1 MKIKII
7 HLEDILIAEI
17 QSEEIEIRNA
27 QDALDILANCSY
39 QGAYSIILRES
50 NIISCFFDLKTG
62 IAGDVLQKFSTYQVR
77 LAIIGDFSKYTSK
90 SLNDFISES
99 NRTGRI
105 NFVDSLEHAKE
116 VLLKFEK

>member
-39 QGAYSIILRES
+39 QGAYCIILREA
-50 NIISCFFDLKTG
+50 NIIPGFFDLKTR
-62 IAGDVLQKFSTYQVR
+62 IAGNVLQKFSTYQVR

-116 VLLKFEK
+116 ALLKFEK

>member
-1 MKIKII
+1 MKIEII
-7 HLEDILIAEI
+7 HLDDILIAEI

-77 LAIIGDFSKYTSK
+77 LAIIGDFSKYTGK

-105 NFVDSLEHAKE
+105 NFVDTLQHAKE
-116 VLLKFEK
+116 KLLRFE